1 MSGTWLITDCP
12 PMERIQRMAAG
23 SDVDSRLRKH
33 VDTCERCRELLAA
46 LKEEDTFLSRVRDLA
61 ADTLGPVGSPRIP
74 GYRTIGV
81 LSAGAQ
87 GIVYKAVQ
95 ESTQRTVAIKTLMP
109 GVTASNR
116 QKMRAEREA
125 EIAARLRH
133 PNIVTVF
140 ESRTLEDERIAVV
153 MEFIDGVPLDVFQ
166 PTAIT
171 PADKRAELLRV
182 FMQMCAAVHHAHLNG
197 VIHRDLKPDNVLVTA
212 DGRPVV
218 LDFGIA
224 KAGGVQATITGEF
237 AGTPAY
243 ASPEQ
248 VSGHPD
254 QVDALT
260 DVYSLGVLLYR
271 LVCGKMPYEVSGTI
285 FDIARQIGETPPTLP
300 RLHDPTVDAD
310 LEAIML
316 RALQKGK
323 TLRYQS
329 AASLSRDIERYLTGS
344 PVEARSSSG
353 WYVLRKAVMLNRR
366 RLVWTGVAVLLMAG
380 AMTSVGMS
388 LTSASASAKLAEARQ
403 RQAHAES
410 VRAQAVTELLREA
423 LPTEDP
429 SKPDMSRIIGDGLNR
444 LYFRLETNAFADEPD
459 LDQSLRRLWG
469 SVYTEMGSGKASSY
483 VEYAEVSLRHG
494 LVRLRA
500 QHGAEHAEV
509 AANMHELAAV
519 LLVRKRL
526 AEAETICRDAMAMR
540 TKLLGPEAIDT
551 LASRGLLAR
560 ILLARGQSQD
570 AAREADATLAA
581 LARRPGGAGEANVAS
596 LKSLKTRVLMSQQR
610 FAEAEPMAREA
621 LRLKLKLLA
630 SSDPDLHGSLQD
642 AADIAFQVPTAEI
655 AKDLEIAVGSG
666 PDIEGRVRKMIQ
678 TLATPEPADYRV
690 RQPTGR
696 TDALAAYIKLQRRL
710 LGSWDLSLVRSCI
723 ARARAAETE
732 RRDPDRVASL
742 LDGAEVLK
750 RRFGEN
756 DFSVLA
762 CVDRAA
768 VIAAYIGDMPTA
780 IKLGEHTCRIWD
792 GVPDGARDRLLTASA
807 RTRLAWYLTLAGRH
821 QDGLR
826 TYQQSLDELTACVG
840 PDHHSN
846 AIVHAGMAYCSA
858 SLGDLEAAER
868 SADRAARLVERYPT
882 IAGDQRT
889 HVLFARGWVLL
900 KKGRHSEAREY
911 FRDAWNLFYHYTM
924 PEFTWR
930 HDTVQGLIEC
940 SEAMG
945 EESDAAQ
952 WRILLNSMPPNGLN
966 P

>member
-33 VDTCERCRELLAA
+33 VDNCERCRELLAA
-46 LKEEDTFLSRVRDLA
+46 VKEEDTFLSRVRDLA
-61 ADTLGPVGSPRIP
+61 ADSLGPVGSPRIP

-140 ESRTLEDERIAVV
+140 ESRMLEDERIAVV
-153 MEFIDGVPLDVFQ
+153 MEFIDGVPLDMYQ
-166 PTAIT
+166 PGTVT
-171 PADKRAELLRV
+171 PADKRAALLRV
-182 FMQMCAAVHHAHLNG
+182 FMNVCAAVHHAHLNG

-285 FDIARQIGETPPTLP
+285 FDIARQIGETAPTPPK
-300 RLHDPTVDAD
+300 LHDATVDAD

-316 RALQKGK
+316 RALQKSK

-366 RLVWTGVAVLLMAG
+366 RLAWTGVAVVLMAG
-380 AMTSVGMS
+380 AVTAVGMS
-388 LTSASASAKLAEARQ
+388 LTRASASAKLAEERQ

-429 SKPDMSRIIGDGLNR
+429 TKPDMSRIIGDGLNR
-444 LYFRLETNAFADEPD
+444 LYFRLETNAFADQPD

-483 VEYAEVSLRHG
+483 VEYAEISLRHG
-494 LVRLRA
+494 LVRLREE
-500 QHGAEHAEV
+500 HGAEHPEV

-540 TKLLGPEAIDT
+540 TKLLGPETIDT
-551 LASRGLLAR
+551 LATRGLLAR

-596 LKSLKTRVLMSQQR
+596 LKSLKTRVLLSQQR
-610 FAEAEPMAREA
+610 YAEAEPLAREA

-642 AADIAFQVPTAEI
+642 AADIAFQVPTGEL
-655 AKDLEIAVGSG
+655 AKDIESAVGAG
-666 PDIEGRVRKMIQ
+666 PGVEDRVRKMVQ

-690 RQPTGR
+690 RQVTGR
-696 TDALAAYIKLQRRL
+696 TDALQAMIMLQRRL
-710 LGSWDLSLVRSCI
+710 LGSWDLSIVRTCI
-723 ARARAAETE
+723 ARSRAAETE
-732 RRDPDRVASL
+732 RRDPDRVVAL

-768 VIAAYIGDMPTA
+768 VIAAYIGDMKTA
-780 IKLGEHTCRIWD
+780 IPLGEHTCRIWES
-792 GVPDGARDRLLTASA
+792 VPEAARDKLLAASA
-807 RTRLAWYLTLAGRH
+807 RTRQAWYLALAGRYA
-821 QDGLR
+821 DGLR
-826 TYQQSLDELTACVG
+826 VYQQSLDELNACVG

-858 SLGDLEAAER
+858 GLGDLDAAER
-868 SADRAARLVERYPT
+868 SSDRAMRLVERYPN

-900 KKGRHSEAREY
+900 KKGRYGEAREF
-911 FRDAWNLFYHYTM
+911 FRDAWTLFYRYAM
-924 PEFTWR
+924 PEFAWR
-930 HDTVQGLIEC
+930 HDTVQGLIDCAE
-940 SEAMG
+940 SMG
-945 EESDAAQ
+945 DETDAAQ
-952 WRILLNSMPPNGLN
+952 WRILLTSMPPNGLN